1 MQSIEVL
8 FEDQDIVVVAKP
20 SGVVTNR
27 AKSVA
32 GETLQDWFAKRQQ
45 GKSFPDDWQS
55 QLPDDFSIEY
65 GSPAEIYRGRQGM
78 VHRLDKDTSG
88 VMVFAKHPGSLLNL
102 LTQFGQRQTQK
113 EYLALTHGKFR
124 VERGTLSVPLA
135 RSSMDRQKFAA
146 DITGRPAVTQYTVEQ
161 VFSGFNWPKLEEI
174 VGESAHSIRENE
186 RLYEQGFS
194 LVRCLPKTGRTHQ
207 IRVHL
212 AHEQHP
218 SVGDTKYIG
227 RKRAKV
233 DPLWCPRQ
241 FLHATSLEFTHPRK
255 KEIVKFETDLPKD
268 LVAVIYYLK
277 S

>member
-88 VMVFAKHPGSLLNL
+88 VMVFAKQSLK
-102 LTQFGQRQTQK
+102 LT
-113 EYLALTHGKFR
+113 
-124 VERGTLSVPLA
+124 
-135 RSSMDRQKFAA
+135 D
-146 DITGRPAVTQYTVEQ
+146 AV
-161 VFSGFNWPKLEEI
+161 W
-174 VGESAHSIRENE
+174 SATN
-186 RLYEQGFS
+186 
-194 LVRCLPKTGRTHQ
+194 
-207 IRVHL
+207 
-212 AHEQHP
+212 
-218 SVGDTKYIG
+218 TKRIP
-227 RKRAKV
+227 RAY
-233 DPLWCPRQ
+233 PW
-241 FLHATSLEFTHPRK
+241 
-255 KEIVKFETDLPKD
+255 
-268 LVAVIYYLK
+268 
-277 S
+277 